1 MGVAEGIGRRYDQN
15 TLYPCMKFS
24 KKKILNNFFNTWTFL
39 LNHCKEL
46 NYVNNR

>member
-1 MGVAEGIGRRYDQN
+1 MYEIFKEK
-15 TLYPCMKFS
+15 KF
-24 KKKILNNFFNTWTFL
+24 KYFFKTWTFL